1 MARRTRS
8 ASLEN
13 RTNRLK
19 LPIRKK
25 PFTALI
31 APGIF
36 LAYRRNAGPGTWS
49 VKCNGWLKRFALADD
64 HEDANGESVM
74 TYWQALEHAKTLAR
88 AGEGN
93 SEQPISVSEAVDAYE
108 TDLETRGGRKY
119 NATQLRPHLTDALM
133 SKAVALLTERELR
146 DWRAGLVKKGL
157 KPSSADRIARALKAA
172 LALAARN
179 DKRIT
184 NAAEWK
190 NGLKKLPDSEV
201 ARNVIL
207 PDETVAALVGG
218 SYDEDENFGL
228 LIDVLAETGARE
240 SQVFKLTPHDL
251 QDHHPAP
258 RLMMPTSRK
267 GKNRKIEYRPLPI
280 SPRLA
285 KALRQQ
291 AKGRAAHAPLFD
303 KMWNLATRFRPVV
316 ERFGLGPEVSP
327 YALRHSSIVRQLL
340 KGVPVRV
347 VAAHHDTSVAMI
359 EKNYSRYII
368 GDPSEAL
375 TRATLLDFGVVPIP
389 AEVIPMKRQD
399 VIVRALNVG
408 KPEPAP
414 PHPKRARYKIVR

>member
-64 HEDANGESVM
+64 YEDANGQSVM
-74 TYWQALEHAKTLAR
+74 SYWQALEHAKSLAR
-88 AGEGN
+88 AGEGS
-93 SEQPISVSEAVDAYE
+93 SEQPISVAEAVDAYE
-108 TDLETRGGRKY
+108 TDLETRGGSEY
-119 NATQLRPHLTDALM
+119 NASLVRRHLPRTLA
-133 SKAVALLTERELR
+133 SKAVALVTERELR
-146 DWRAGLVKKGL
+146 DWRAGLIKKGL
-157 KPSSADRIARALKAA
+157 KPASADRYARAFKAA
-172 LALAARN
+172 LALAASN

-184 NAAEWK
+184 NVAAWK

-207 PDETVAALVGG
+207 PDHTVAALVTG
-218 SYDEDENFGL
+218 SYDEDADFGL

-251 QDHHPAP
+251 QDHHPTAP

-303 KMWNLATRFRPVV
+303 KLWNLAARFRPIV
-316 ERFGLGPEVSP
+316 ERLGLEPEVTP
-327 YALRHSSIVRQLL
+327 YALRHSSIARQLL
-340 KGVPVRV
+340 KGVPTRV

-368 GDPSEAL
+368 GDPSDAL
-375 TRATLLDFGVVPIP
+375 TRATLLDFGALPNSVD
-389 AEVIPMKRQD
+389 VIPLECL
-399 VIVRALNVG
+399 AS
-408 KPEPAP
+408 
-414 PHPKRARYKIVR
+414 

>member
-25 PFTALI
+25 PYTALI

-64 HEDANGESVM
+64 HEEANNASLM
-74 TYWQALEHAKTLAR
+74 SYWEALEQAKKLAR
-88 AGEGN
+88 AGEGD
-93 SEQPISVSEAVDAYE
+93 SETPISVAEAVDAYE

-119 NATQLRPHLTDALM
+119 NATQLRLHLTDAM
-133 SKAVALLTERELR
+133 KSKAVALLTERELR

-157 KPSSADRIARALKAA
+157 KPSSADRIGRSFKAA
-172 LALAARN
+172 LALAART
-179 DKRIT
+179 DKRIA
-184 NAAEWK
+184 NSSAWK
-190 NGLKKLPDSEV
+190 NGLRKLADSEV

-207 PDETVAALVGG
+207 PDQTVAALVGG
-218 SYDEDENFGL
+218 SYDEDQDFGM

-240 SQVFKLTPHDL
+240 SQVFKLMLHDL
-251 QDHHPAP
+251 QDRHPTGP

-285 KALRQQ
+285 KVLRQQ
-291 AKGRAAHAPLFD
+291 AKGRPAHGPLFD
-303 KMWNLATRFRPVV
+303 KLWNLATRFRPVV
-316 ERFGLGPEVSP
+316 ERLDLGPEVTP

-340 KGVPVRV
+340 KGVPTRV

-375 TRATLLDFGVVPIP
+375 TRVTLLDLGALSGSADVVPLERL
-389 AEVIPMKRQD
+389 AS
-399 VIVRALNVG
+399 
-408 KPEPAP
+408 
-414 PHPKRARYKIVR
+414 

>member
-19 LPIRKK
+19 LPIKKK
-25 PFTALI
+25 PYTALI

-36 LAYRRNAGPGTWS
+36 LAYRRNTGPGTWS

-64 HEDANGESVM
+64 HEDANSTSVM
-74 TYWQALEHAKTLAR
+74 NYWQALEQAKSLAR

-93 SEQPISVSEAVDAYE
+93 SDLPISVSAAVDAYE
-108 TDLETRGGRKY
+108 ADIETRGGRKY
-119 NATQLRPHLTDALM
+119 NATQLRLHLTAALK

-157 KPSSADRIARALKAA
+157 KPSSADRIGRAFKAA

-179 DKRIT
+179 DQHIT
-184 NAAEWK
+184 NTAAWK

-207 PDETVAALVGG
+207 PDQTVAALVGG
-218 SYDEDENFGL
+218 SYDEDEDFGV

-240 SQVFKLTPHDL
+240 SQVFRLTPADL
-251 QDHHPAP
+251 QDHLTAP
-258 RLMMPTSRK
+258 RLMMPTSKK
-267 GKNRKIEYRPLPI
+267 GKSRKIEYRPLPI
-280 SPRLA
+280 SVRLA
-285 KALRQQ
+285 KALRKQ
-291 AKGRAAHAPLFD
+291 AAGRATHGPLFD
-303 KMWNLATRFRPVV
+303 KLWNLATLFRPVT
-316 ERFGLGPEVSP
+316 ERLGLGSEVTP

-340 KGVPVRV
+340 KGVPTRV

-359 EKNYSRYII
+359 ERNYSRYII

-375 TRATLLDFGVVPIP
+375 TRATLLDFAALPASADVVLLTRL
-389 AEVIPMKRQD
+389 AS
-399 VIVRALNVG
+399 
-408 KPEPAP
+408 
-414 PHPKRARYKIVR
+414 

>member
-25 PFTALI
+25 PYTALI

-49 VKCNGWLKRFALADD
+49 VKCNGWLKRFGLADD
-64 HEDANGESVM
+64 HEDANAESVM
-74 TYWQALEHAKTLAR
+74 SYWQALEKAKTLAR
-88 AGEGN
+88 AGDGN
-93 SEQPISVSEAVDAYE
+93 SETPISVSDAVDAYE
-108 TDLETRGGRKY
+108 ADLETRGGRKY
-119 NATQLRPHLTDALM
+119 NATQLRLHLTDAMM

-157 KPSSADRIARALKAA
+157 KPSSADRIGRSFKAA

-179 DKRIT
+179 DKRIA
-184 NAAEWK
+184 NSSAWK
-190 NGLKKLPDSEV
+190 NGLRKLPDSEV

-207 PDETVAALVGG
+207 PDQTVAALVGG
-218 SYDEDENFGL
+218 SYNEDQDFGA

-240 SQVFKLTPHDL
+240 SQIFKLTPHDL
-251 QDHHPAP
+251 QDHHPTGP

-285 KALRQQ
+285 KVLRHQ
-291 AKGRAAHAPLFD
+291 AKGRPAHGPLFE
-303 KMWNLATRFRPVV
+303 KMWNLATHFRPVV
-316 ERFGLGPEVSP
+316 ESLDLGPEVTP

-340 KGVPVRV
+340 KGVPTRV

-368 GDPSEAL
+368 GDPSEAM
-375 TRATLLDFGVVPIP
+375 TRATLIDFQELP
-389 AEVIPMKRQD
+389 AAAD
-399 VIVRALNVG
+399 VILVA
-408 KPEPAP
+408 KQA
-414 PHPKRARYKIVR
+414 A

>member
-25 PFTALI
+25 PYTALI

-49 VKCNGWLKRFALADD
+49 VKCGWLQRFGLADD

-74 TYWQALEHAKTLAR
+74 SYWQALEKAKTLAR
-88 AGEGN
+88 ADEGN
-93 SEQPISVSEAVDAYE
+93 SETPISVSDAVDAYE

-119 NATQLRPHLTDALM
+119 NATQLRLHLTDAIK

-157 KPSSADRIARALKAA
+157 KPSSADRIGRSFKAA

-179 DKRIT
+179 DKRIA
-184 NAAEWK
+184 NSSAWK
-190 NGLKKLPDSEV
+190 NGLRKLADSEV

-207 PDETVAALVGG
+207 PDQTVAALVGG
-218 SYDEDENFGL
+218 SYDEDQDFGA

-240 SQVFKLTPHDL
+240 SQVFKLTLHDL
-251 QDHHPAP
+251 QDHHPTGP

-267 GKNRKIEYRPLPI
+267 GKNPKIEYRPLPI

-285 KALRQQ
+285 KVLRQQ
-291 AKGRAAHAPLFD
+291 AKGRPAHGPLFE
-303 KMWNLATRFRPVV
+303 KIWNLATHFRPVV
-316 ERFGLGPEVSP
+316 ERLGLGPEVTP

-340 KGVPVRV
+340 KGVPTRV
-347 VAAHHDTSVAMI
+347 VAAHHDTSVVML
-359 EKNYSRYII
+359 EKHYSRFII

-375 TRATLLDFGVVPIP
+375 TRVTLLDLGALSGSAEVVPLERL
-389 AEVIPMKRQD
+389 AS
-399 VIVRALNVG
+399 
-408 KPEPAP
+408 
-414 PHPKRARYKIVR
+414 

>member
-13 RTNRLK
+13 RTQRLK
-19 LPIRKK
+19 LSVRKK
-25 PFTALI
+25 PYTALI

-49 VKCNGWLKRFALADD
+49 VKCNGWLKRFGLADD
-64 HEDANGESVM
+64 HEDANGESVLS
-74 TYWQALEHAKTLAR
+74 YWQALDKAKALAR

-93 SEQPISVSEAVDAYE
+93 SETPISVAEAVDAYE

-119 NATQLRPHLTDALM
+119 NATQLRLHLPDAM
-133 SKAVALLTERELR
+133 NSKAVALLTERELR

-157 KPSSADRIARALKAA
+157 KPSSADRIGRSFKAA
-172 LALAARN
+172 LALAART
-179 DKRIT
+179 DKRIA
-184 NAAEWK
+184 NSSAWK
-190 NGLKKLPDSEV
+190 NGLRKLADSDV

-207 PDETVAALVGG
+207 PDQTVAALVGG
-218 SYDEDENFGL
+218 SCDEDQDFGA

-240 SQVFKLTPHDL
+240 SQVFKLTLHDL
-251 QDHHPAP
+251 QDHHPTAP

-285 KALRQQ
+285 KVLRQQ
-291 AKGRAAHAPLFD
+291 AKGRPAHGPLFE

-316 ERFGLGPEVSP
+316 ERLDLGPEVTP

-340 KGVPVRV
+340 KGVPTRV

-375 TRATLLDFGVVPIP
+375 TRVTLLDLGELSGSADVV
-389 AEVIPMKRQD
+389 
-399 VIVRALNVG
+399 AL
-408 KPEPAP
+408 ERLAS
-414 PHPKRARYKIVR
+414 

>member
-1 MARRTRS
+1 MPWTPIPTRPHCGDTSRDTMARRTRS
-8 ASLEN
+8 AFLEH
-13 RTNRLK
+13 RTARLK
-19 LPIRKK
+19 LATRKK
-25 PFTALI
+25 PYTALI

-49 VKCNGWLKRFALADD
+49 VKCHGWLKRFGLADD

-74 TYWQALEHAKTLAR
+74 TYWQALERAKSLAR

-93 SEQPISVSEAVDAYE
+93 SEQPISVAKAVDAYE
-108 TDLETRGGRKY
+108 ADLETRGGRRY
-119 NATQLRPHLTDALM
+119 NATQLRLHLTDALK
-133 SKAVALLTERELR
+133 SKTVALLTERELR
-146 DWRAGLVKKGL
+146 DWRAGLLKKEL
-157 KPSSADRIARALKAA
+157 KPSSADRIGRALKAA

-184 NAAEWK
+184 NTAAWQ

-207 PDETVAALVGG
+207 PDEAVTALVSG
-218 SYDEDENFGL
+218 SYDEDRDFGL

-240 SQVFKLTPHDL
+240 SQVFRLTPADL
-251 QDHHPAP
+251 QDHLTAP

-267 GKNRKIEYRPLPI
+267 GKNRKVEYRPLPI
-280 SPRLA
+280 STRLA

-291 AKGRAAHAPLFD
+291 AGDRAAHVLLFD
-303 KMWNLATRFRPVV
+303 KIWNLATTFRPVV
-316 ERFGLGPEVSP
+316 ERMGLGPEVTP

-340 KGVPVRV
+340 KGVPTRV

-375 TRATLLDFGVVPIP
+375 TRATLLNFQNVPRL
-389 AEVIPMKRQD
+389 AD
-399 VIVRALNVG
+399 V
-408 KPEPAP
+408 AP
-414 PHPKRARYKIVR
+414 LERLAS

>member
-8 ASLEN
+8 AFLEN
-13 RTNRLK
+13 RTARLK
-19 LPIRKK
+19 LATRKK
-25 PFTALI
+25 PYTALI

-64 HEDANGESVM
+64 HEDANGESVR
-74 TYWQALEHAKTLAR
+74 TYWQALEKAKTLAR

-93 SEQPISVSEAVDAYE
+93 SEQPISVAEAVDAYE
-108 TDLETRGGRKY
+108 TDLETRDGRKY
-119 NATQLRPHLTDALM
+119 NATQLRLHLPEAM
-133 SKAVALLTERELR
+133 NSKAVALLSERELR

-157 KPSSADRIARALKAA
+157 KPSSADRIAKSLKAA

-184 NAAEWK
+184 NTAAWK

-207 PDETVAALVGG
+207 PDQTVAALVGG
-218 SYDEDENFGL
+218 SYFEDEYFGL

-240 SQVFKLTPHDL
+240 SQVFKLTPDDL
-251 QDHHPAP
+251 QDHLTGP

-285 KALRQQ
+285 KVLRRQ
-291 AKGRAAHAPLFD
+291 AKGRQAHAPLFD
-303 KMWNLATRFRPVV
+303 KMWNLATRFRPVT
-316 ERFGLGPEVSP
+316 ERLGLGSEVTP
-327 YALRHSSIVRQLL
+327 YAMRHSSIVRQLL
-340 KGVPVRV
+340 KGVPARV

-368 GDPSEAL
+368 GDPTDAL
-375 TRATLLDFGVVPIP
+375 TRATLIDLEKP
-389 AEVIPMKRQD
+389 ACL
-399 VIVRALNVG
+399 VRA
-408 KPEPAP
+408 A
-414 PHPKRARYKIVR
+414 